1 MFSYFITG
9 ISKIFEKKRYC
20 AVLNFSINP
29 LPSHHSTYN
38 NIFPVAII
46 YRHVKVTF
54 HCNFEREGAYLQALR
69 MRDDAMMQLHGKKI
83 VRRDWVLNL

>member
-1 MFSYFITG
+1 MFSYFIRG

-20 AVLNFSINP
+20 AVLLIPFLLYMNLNFSINP

-38 NIFPVAII
+38 NLFPVAVM

-54 HCNFEREGAYLQALR
+54 HYNFEREGVYLQALR
-69 MRDDAMMQLHGKKI
+69 MCDDAMMQ
-83 VRRDWVLNL
+83 